1 MKIGVYPNY
10 YEKFRCIAGKCKH
23 NCCIGWE
30 IDIDDDTLSFY
41 NTVEGDFGKT
51 LRDNINYCDIPHFK
65 LSVNERCP
73 FLNDKNLCEII
84 INLGEEALCDICR
97 EHPRFHNNLPDRI
110 ESGIGL
116 CCEEAARL
124 ILSQKEKMTLV
135 GSLGTD
141 DEIILLR
148 DEIIDVLQNR
158 EKNISERLSDM
169 LSLCDTTFTERSI
182 NSYCDLLLSLEKM
195 DSKWGEL
202 LEKLRENAG
211 SLDFGS
217 FDAFMSDRVYEYEQF
232 VVYIIYRH
240 FANSPNLEEAQ
251 KRARFTCFSYQL
263 LHSLGAA
270 IYHTTGNFDFEA
282 QVELA
287 RLFSS
292 EIEYSDENLHTLF
305 DIL

>member
-1 MKIGVYPNY
+1 MRIHIYPNY

-41 NTVEGDFGKT
+41 NTIESDFGKT

-97 EHPRFHNNLPDRI
+97 EHPRFHNELPDRI
-110 ESGIGL
+110 ESGLGL
-116 CCEEAARL
+116 CCEEACRM
-124 ILSQKEKMTLV
+124 IITQKEKMTLV

-148 DEIIDVLQNR
+148 DKIIEILQNR
-158 EKNISERLSDM
+158 EKRITERIDDM
-169 LSLCDTTFTERSI
+169 LRFCEADYEKKSIKETCKILLDLEILDKSWEKTLLTLEDITTTVDYEKFYE
-182 NSYCDLLLSLEKM
+182 YAKDLEH
-195 DSKWGEL
+195 
-202 LEKLRENAG
+202 
-211 SLDFGS
+211 
-217 FDAFMSDRVYEYEQF
+217 EYEQF
-232 VVYIIYRH
+232 CVYLIYRH
-240 FANSPNLEEAQ
+240 FANSPDHFEAK
-251 KRARFTCFSYQL
+251 KRARFVAFAFHFFYFLGAFSYYTIGSYPTELQL
-263 LHSLGAA
+263 
-270 IYHTTGNFDFEA
+270 DFMR
-282 QVELA
+282 Q
-287 RLFSS
+287 FSS